1 MERIVEE
8 MQPAVFNKLLSFTEI
23 NIQVSKLG
31 NDYNIIVYGGERP
44 HVGCTVLAVPRPSLK
59 GDGTIST
66 TASVLNVTGHK
77 DEMICRYL
85 AEQIS
90 KRENAVVACT
100 GGFHKDGITEGQ
112 IQEVLEAVK
121 EIEGQIWK

>member
-1 MERIVEE
+1 MERTVEE
-8 MQPAVFNKLLSFTEI
+8 MEPKTFRKILSFTEI
-23 NIQVSKLG
+23 HVNVSRLG

-44 HVGCTVLAVPRPSLK
+44 HVGCTVLAVPRPSLA
-59 GDGTIST
+59 GDGSVST

-90 KRENAVVACT
+90 KRKNAVVSCT
-100 GGFHKDGITEGQ
+100 GGFHMDGITGKQ
-112 IQEVLEAVK
+112 IQEVLDAVK
-121 EIEGQIWK
+121 EIEKQI